1 MGSSMAIAGRRAR
14 IAIIEDDSIFGE
26 VLVELLSDEGY
37 EPIRLA
43 TATRAHEFV
52 IEQRPDLVLLD
63 LVFDREALG
72 WDMLDAHIVDPR
84 TRETP
89 VVLMT
94 VDSPAARARNDRLQ
108 DLGVPLLVKP
118 FEFAELLTV
127 LARALHQERGRLRL
141 VG

>member
-1 MGSSMAIAGRRAR
+1 MAIAGRRAR

-127 LARALHQERGRLRL
+127 LARALHQERGRPRL

>member
-1 MGSSMAIAGRRAR
+1 MTGRRAR
-14 IAIIEDDSIFGE
+14 IAIIEDDSILGE

-37 EPIRLA
+37 EPLRLA

-72 WDMLDAHIVDPR
+72 WDILDAHIVDPR

-94 VDSPAARARNDRLQ
+94 ADSPAARARSDRLQ
-108 DLGVPLLVKP
+108 DLRVPLLVKP
-118 FEFAELLTV
+118 FEFAELLSV
-127 LARALHQERGRLRL
+127 LARALHQERGRPRL

>member
-1 MGSSMAIAGRRAR
+1 MAIAGRRAR

-72 WDMLDAHIVDPR
+72 WDLLDAHIVDPR

-127 LARALHQERGRLRL
+127 LARALHQERGRPRL

>member
-1 MGSSMAIAGRRAR
+1 MAIAGRRAR

-26 VLVELLSDEGY
+26 VLGELLSDEGY
-37 EPIRLA
+37 EPIGLA

-127 LARALHQERGRLRL
+127 LARALHQERGRPRL

>member
-1 MGSSMAIAGRRAR
+1 MVIARRRAR
-14 IAIIEDDSIFGE
+14 IAIIEDDSIFGD
-26 VLVELLSDEGY
+26 VLGELLSDEGY

-52 IEQRPDLVLLD
+52 SEERPDLVLLD

-72 WDMLDAHIVDPR
+72 WDLLDAHIVDPR

-94 VDSPAARARNDRLQ
+94 VDSPAARTRNDRLQ

-118 FEFAELLTV
+118 FEFAELLSV
-127 LARALHQERGRLRL
+127 LARALHQERGRLTL